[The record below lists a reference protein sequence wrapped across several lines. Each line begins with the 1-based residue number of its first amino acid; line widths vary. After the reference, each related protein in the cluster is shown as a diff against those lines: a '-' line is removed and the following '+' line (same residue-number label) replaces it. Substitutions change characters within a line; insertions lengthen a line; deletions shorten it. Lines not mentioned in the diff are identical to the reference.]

1 MYCKRGRLTVLN
13 YNYLLVALHD
23 STTWQIYLCWVLKL
37 FTFVNELH
45 FRGWFIH
52 EEVYMEGRGEGGKTS
67 KGEGMVEHLFQILA
81 KPTSR

>member
-1 MYCKRGRLTVLN
+1 MYCKRGRLTVLT

-52 EEVYMEGRGEGGKTS
+52 EEVYMEGRGGKTS